1 MDKAKK
7 MSAANV
13 KVEKTRVA
21 GQANRMEM
29 IVVMIAMM
37 METIVVMAET
47 TIETMTTK

>member
-13 KVEKTRVA
+13 KVEKTGVA
-21 GQANRMEM
+21 GQAIRME
-29 IVVMIAMM
+29 MIAMM

-47 TIETMTTK
+47 TIETMTTN